1 MENLLKLNVLDSQ
14 LYQQLQCLKAVEQR
28 YDAYGMRKIS
38 KESKFSD
45 SIWKF
50 EGIEQPDFIW
60 NNYFSEN
67 QYPLMILLKVVM
79 FHQIELNNRAVSM
92 ITSIPEFMFKFGNML
107 ESKQLLTIN
116 TNSSIKGLSHL
127 RKEDITQVVS
137 CFIQEKQKLFNHP
150 ALSLLAKLKD
160 IPFNSIKEAPFL
172 YSNFELPWGKTEVVK
187 WIKNISEQLG
197 YYHVTNPYPAI
208 SFSQISE
215 IVKNAEPWV
224 TDKRMSV
231 ITKIFDLVRNNQ
243 DKNSKREMNSNKPQ
257 INTFISKAITK
268 NYGSYFKSFLPLEF
282 DTKGK
287 IKMSWLNDLFKLARS
302 AATQIILLTTGIRNV
317 DLRNLQVE
325 CCVPSKRSDLL
336 YYLVLNIKK
345 TKLKNFVIPV
355 PLITYKAT
363 KLLEAIRWDES
374 SEFLIN
380 RLQATNQGKD
390 RKAGQEWAIAD
401 GKVTGG
407 IIRYFFDYYSI
418 NLVIDE
424 DKDFEA
430 TAHCYRATLAGW
442 IGSHSKF
449 AILILKKLFGHSNGL
464 MPDAYLKNN
473 PIVIKKRKE
482 IIKESTFKTVEQ
494 ITNAIVNDQI
504 AGGKAESL
512 KTGIEELKKDINQS
526 HSLTEAEL
534 NLTLKEQFKG
544 LLYDRIQSGQMNALL
559 TPMSVICMRNANDT
573 TESPCSHDKYRRM
586 RSDSGFSKAYSEV
599 LGTLPDLANCIGNK
613 CKDSLMG
620 DWSLPLYEAYLFY
633 KQLLLGLEN
642 SFDEEQTAKIFIK
655 QYAKDIK
662 EVFGDIEVELANG

>member
-1 MENLLKLNVLDSQ
+1 MENLLKLNVLNSQ
-14 LYQQLQCLKAVEQR
+14 LYQQLQCLKALGEK
-28 YDAYGMRKIS
+28 YDTYDMSKIS
-38 KESKFSD
+38 NESKFTD
-45 SIWKF
+45 NVWKF
-50 EGIEQPDFIW
+50 KNFDQPDFKW
-60 NNYFSEN
+60 LNYFSEN
-67 QYPLMILLKVVM
+67 QFPLMMLIKVVIH
-79 FHQIELNNRAVSM
+79 HQIELNNKA
-92 ITSIPEFMFKFGNML
+92 TSIISVVPEFMSKFGHLL
-107 ESKQLLTIN
+107 EEKNILTISGS
-116 TNSSIKGLSHL
+116 SSIKGLSYL
-127 RKEDITQVVS
+127 KKEDITQVVS
-137 CFIQEKQKLFNHP
+137 CYIQKKKSVFNYH
-150 ALSLLAKLKD
+150 ALSVFSYVEKT
-160 IPFNSIKEAPFL
+160 PFDSIKEAPFL
-172 YSNFELPWGKTEVVK
+172 HGNLELPWEG
-187 WIKNISEQLG
+187 NDISSWVNNVNNQLG
-197 YYHVTNPYPAI
+197 YYHIATPYIPI
-208 SFSQISE
+208 PLSQISQIITHADPWISEERIRVISE
-215 IVKNAEPWV
+215 I
-224 TDKRMSV
+224 
-231 ITKIFDLVRNNQ
+231 FYLVRNNQ
-243 DKNSKREMNSNKPQ
+243 DKNSKREKNSKKPQ
-257 INTFISKAITK
+257 INRFISRTIVE
-268 NYGSYFKSFLPLEF
+268 NYGRYFKSFLPLEF
-282 DTKGK
+282 DVKGK
-287 IKMSWLNDLFKLARS
+287 IKMSWLNDLFKLARG

-317 DLRNLQVE
+317 DLRNLQVG
-325 CCVPSKRSDLL
+325 CCISSKRSDLL

-355 PLITYKAT
+355 PSRTYKAT
-363 KLLEAIRWDES
+363 KLLEAIRWEES
-374 SEFLIN
+374 SKFLLNRVQKIN
-380 RLQATNQGKD
+380 RGKK
-390 RKAGQEWAIAD
+390 RKEGEEWAIAD
-401 GKVTGG
+401 GKVTGQ
-407 IIRYFFDYYSI
+407 IIRYFFNYYSI
-418 NLVIDE
+418 DLIIDE
-424 DKDFEA
+424 DKDYEA
-430 TAHCYRATLAGW
+430 TAHCYRSTLAGW

-526 HSLTEAEL
+526 QSLTEAEL

-613 CKDSLMG
+613 CKDSLVG
-620 DWSLPLYEAYLFY
+620 DWSLPLYEAYVFY